1 MYKTVLLPIDLAHRE
16 SWEKALP
23 TALEI
28 AGNGGEVHL
37 LGIVHEVGSA
47 MVASFLPE
55 GFEVEALEK
64 MKAGMDEFAADH
76 AQNGTPI
83 HVLVGHGHV
92 PETILKVAAKI
103 DADLIVMAGHSPTEL
118 TSMLVS
124 SYAGK
129 VVRNAP
135 VSVMV
140 VR

>member
-1 MYKTVLLPIDLAHRE
+1 MFKTVLLPIDLAHTE

-28 AGNGGEVHL
+28 AGDGGEVHL

-47 MVASFLPE
+47 MVASFLPK
-55 GFEVEALEK
+55 GFEIEALEK
-64 MKAGMDEFAADH
+64 MKAGMEDFAAKH
-76 AQNGTPI
+76 ARNGTPI
-83 HVLVGHGHV
+83 YVRVGHGHI
-92 PETILKVAAKI
+92 PETILKVAAKV

-135 VSVMV
+135 ISVMV